1 MAGQP
6 ASQNY
11 TERRQVLGIRVTP
24 DLRRQVKVEAA
35 QRGLTL
41 AQLFEKMWEA
51 YAEREDGKAQ

>member
-1 MAGQP
+1 MVGQP
-6 ASQNY
+6 ASQTY

-35 QRGLTL
+35 RRGLTL

-51 YAEREDGKAQ
+51 YAEREDGKTQ